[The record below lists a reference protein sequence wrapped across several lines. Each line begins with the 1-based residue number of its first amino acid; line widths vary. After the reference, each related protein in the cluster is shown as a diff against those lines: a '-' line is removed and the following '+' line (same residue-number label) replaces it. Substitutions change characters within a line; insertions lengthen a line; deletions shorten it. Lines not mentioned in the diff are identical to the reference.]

1 MLSALLDRGAN
12 VEAKSKEK
20 LYSALHYAALGDSVS
35 ALRRLLATQASRDV
49 VDAEGNTPLHLAA
62 AKGHKQPLE
71 LLILRGANK
80 NAANKVGA
88 TALHLAV
95 ERAQEAV
102 SKKLLAEG
110 VNVNAQDHNG
120 ATTAACCCRVR
131 RERGDCPRSPSGPP
145 HTPLAPDLHGHCPA
159 PRENW
164 APVPLQTDP
173 SASGGAASCPR

>member
-1 MLSALLDRGAN
+1 LLRAADKDHVDVLSALLDRGAN

-120 ATTAACCCRVR
+120 ATPLHVAVESGGNEAIVR
-131 RERGDCPRSPSGPP
+131 ALLQVRHTRLWPRSSRPLSRSARELGPC
-145 HTPLAPDLHGHCPA
+145 AA
-159 PRENW
+159 
-164 APVPLQTDP
+164 TD
-173 SASGGAASCPR
+173 